1 MEHFNKQVYGQPNGA
16 FSISWKNKLVYGCKK
31 WPIFTRIKNF
41 QSGVRLVR
49 GTVKD
54 VQPKKIVLSDG
65 TDVPYGLLVWSTG
78 VGPSTFVQKTD
89 LPKAPGG
96 R

>member
-1 MEHFNKQVYGQPNGA
+1 MLLCFFILIGSSN
-16 FSISWKNKLVYGCKK
+16 SIHS
-31 WPIFTRIKNF
+31 

-49 GTVKD
+49 GVVKD
-54 VQPKKIVLSDG
+54 VQPQKIVLSDG

-78 VGPSTFVQKTD
+78 VGPSPFIKNLE